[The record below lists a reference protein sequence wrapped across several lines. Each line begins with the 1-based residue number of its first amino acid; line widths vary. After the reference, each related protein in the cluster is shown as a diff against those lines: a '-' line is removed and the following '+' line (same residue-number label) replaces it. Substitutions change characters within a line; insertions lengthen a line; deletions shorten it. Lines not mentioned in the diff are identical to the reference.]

1 MSVIASAI
9 ITGDT
14 VLKLIV
20 GALVAGVGVTVS
32 FSVLIYCA
40 DRAGALRRDERRTA
54 ALVFQAGSVLA
65 FLVVAGLV
73 AYGLVL
79 MASKPK

>member
-1 MSVIASAI
+1 MTILAAPI

-14 VLKLIV
+14 LWKLIV
-20 GALVAGVGVTVS
+20 GALVAGIGVTLT
-32 FSVLIYCA
+32 FSVLVYCA
-40 DRAGALRRDERRTA
+40 DRAATLRREDRRTA
-54 ALVFQAGSVLA
+54 AVLFQAGSVLA
-65 FLVVAGLV
+65 LVAVGALV